1 MNTHTLIRL
10 LTTSEM
16 ADVLGVSTRHL
27 WDLEREGKVSS
38 IRIGTSVRY
47 DRDDVLSELKR
58 ASPRK

>member
-1 MNTHTLIRL
+1 MITQNTKRL
-10 LTTSEM
+10 LTTPEM

-27 WDLEREGKVSS
+27 WDLEREGQVSS

-58 ASPRK
+58 ATPRK

>member
-1 MNTHTLIRL
+1 MITQSTKRL

-16 ADVLGVSTRHL
+16 ADVLGVSSRHL

-58 ASPRK
+58 ATPRK

>member
-1 MNTHTLIRL
+1 
-10 LTTSEM
+10 M

-27 WDLEREGKVSS
+27 WDLEREGQVSS

-58 ASPRK
+58 ATPRK